1 MGVGGF
7 FSFSQDMTILE
18 TTTELEAVNA
28 ILATIGEAPVTS
40 LDPEDMAVDAET
52 AHSFLKSSLRRT
64 LARGWTFNSER
75 EVTLTPDNDGR
86 LFVGE
91 DAVRV
96 VVPNEPH
103 IVVRH
108 GSPGARLY
116 DMTTRSDVFTESKS
130 DLRIVRLLPFD
141 DCPEQ
146 MRDYVAIAAGR
157 RFQAKIQGD
166 RIKNQIEAN
175 DELRAYADLLNHEGA
190 VAQWNVVLHSQTV
203 SRIKGVRG

>member
-1 MGVGGF
+1 MI
-7 FSFSQDMTILE
+7 QLE
-18 TTTELEAVNA
+18 TTTELEAVNS

-64 LARGWTFNSER
+64 LSRGWTFNLER
-75 EVTLTPDNDGR
+75 SVTLSPDADGR
-86 LFVGE
+86 IFVGP

-96 VVPNEPH
+96 VVPNEPN
-103 IVVRH
+103 IVTRH
-108 GSPGARLY
+108 GHPGARLY
-116 DMTTRSDVFTESKS
+116 DMTTRSDEFAEAKS

-157 RFQAKIQGD
+157 RFQQKILGD
-166 RIKNQIEAN
+166 RIKHQIEAN

-190 VAQWNVVLHSQTV
+190 VAQWNVVTHSSTV